1 MVDILIQAHFNYRS
15 GKLSGFELK
24 GHADAGEYGQD
35 IVCSAVS
42 VLAINTVNS
51 LEKLAQSKPQVLS
64 DDENG
69 GFLKVKL
76 SDDQVQ
82 LPDVQ
87 LLLQSFELG
96 IRDVANSYGK
106 YIKIK

>member
-1 MVDILIQAHFNYRS
+1 MIQVHFNCQN
-15 GKLSGFELK
+15 GFISGFVLK
-24 GHADAGEYGQD
+24 GHAGAGEYGQD

-51 LEKLAQSKPQVLS
+51 LEKLAEVSPQVLS
-64 DDENG
+64 DDKNG
-69 GFLKVKL
+69 GLLDVQL

-82 LPDVQ
+82 QARAQ
-87 LLLQSFELG
+87 LLLKSFELG
-96 IRDVANSYGK
+96 LRDVAKSYGK

>member
-1 MVDILIQAHFNYRS
+1 MIRAHLNYCDNQIA
-15 GKLSGFELK
+15 GFKLT

-35 IVCSAVS
+35 IVCAAVS

-51 LEKLAQSKPQVLS
+51 LEQLAKVTPQVIS
-64 DDENG
+64 DDEQG
-69 GFLKVKL
+69 GYLEVKL

-82 LPDVQ
+82 HPEAQ

-96 IRDVANSYGK
+96 LQDIEKNYDK

>member
-1 MVDILIQAHFNYRS
+1 M
-15 GKLSGFELK
+15 
-24 GHADAGEYGQD
+24 
-35 IVCSAVS
+35 S

-69 GFLKVKL
+69 GFLKVEL

-82 LPDVQ
+82 LPNVQ

-96 IRDVANSYGK
+96 LRDVANSYGK
-106 YIKIK
+106 YIKIR

>member
-1 MVDILIQAHFNYRS
+1 MIQAHFNYRN
-15 GKLSGFELK
+15 GVISGFELK
-24 GHADAGEYGQD
+24 GHAGAGEYGHD

-51 LEKLAQSKPQVLS
+51 LERLADIKPDVLS

-69 GFLKVKL
+69 GFLQVKIK
-76 SDDQVQ
+76 DDQTQ
-82 LPDVQ
+82 LPNVQ

-96 IRDVANSYGK
+96 MRDVANSYGK

>member
-1 MVDILIQAHFNYRS
+1 MVDILIQAHFNYQS

-51 LEKLAQSKPQVLS
+51 LEKLTQSKTQVLS
-64 DDENG
+64 DNKNG